1 MNRKSL
7 AILEYDK
14 IKHKLFQHAT
24 TEMGKRQVKRLS
36 PSTDLDEIQVKLLQT
51 KDGADILRLKGGVPI
66 PQLTLI
72 TDHLKRLEI
81 GATLNGKELAEIS
94 QVLRSANEVH
104 HFFMALA
111 DEKVEL
117 NYLYEL
123 EEQLETLPQL
133 AKRLQVSLEA
143 DGYVTDDASSL
154 LRSLRRQISTTE
166 ATIRNRLVAL
176 TRGNNAK
183 YLSGANV
190 TIRNDRYVIPVRAE
204 HKGKFG
210 GIVHDQSSSGQTYFI
225 EPREIVELNNRLKQ
239 EQVAEKEEILRI
251 LRELSEETMPY
262 TAELA
267 HDAKILGEF
276 DFINAK
282 AKYAKE
288 LKATQPLLSEQKDI
302 YLRQVWHPLLE
313 MDKAVKN
320 DIILGKDY
328 QAMVITGPNTGGK
341 TITLKTLG
349 LVQMMGQ
356 SGLFIPAFENSR
368 IGVFKDI
375 FADIGDEQSIEQ
387 SLSTFS
393 SHMTNIVNILE
404 RVDQDSL
411 FYSMSWE
418 LELIHKKG
426 LRLRSR
432 SWTLSVLVELMFWQR
447 HTILSLKHM
456 ALNGPKRSMLR
467 WNSMKKHYGRHIGCL
482 SGSQGKVMR
491 SIFPSA

>member
-1 MNRKSL
+1 
-7 AILEYDK
+7 
-14 IKHKLFQHAT
+14 
-24 TEMGKRQVKRLS
+24 MGNTYIWEVCGICVICERIRREEF
-36 PSTDLDEIQVKLLQT
+36 PA
-51 KDGADILRLKGGVPI
+51 DGADILRLKGGVPI

-239 EQVAEKEEILRI
+239 EQVAEKKRSCGSYANYRKKRCLIR
-251 LRELSEETMPY
+251 LSWHTM
-262 TAELA
+262 
-267 HDAKILGEF
+267 
-276 DFINAK
+276 
-282 AKYAKE
+282 
-288 LKATQPLLSEQKDI
+288 
-302 YLRQVWHPLLE
+302 
-313 MDKAVKN
+313 
-320 DIILGKDY
+320 
-328 QAMVITGPNTGGK
+328 
-341 TITLKTLG
+341 
-349 LVQMMGQ
+349 
-356 SGLFIPAFENSR
+356 
-368 IGVFKDI
+368 
-375 FADIGDEQSIEQ
+375 
-387 SLSTFS
+387 
-393 SHMTNIVNILE
+393 
-404 RVDQDSL
+404 
-411 FYSMSWE
+411 
-418 LELIHKKG
+418 
-426 LRLRSR
+426 LRS
-432 SWTLSVLVELMFWQR
+432 
-447 HTILSLKHM
+447 
-456 ALNGPKRSMLR
+456 
-467 WNSMKKHYGRHIGCL
+467 
-482 SGSQGKVMR
+482 
-491 SIFPSA
+491 